1 MRSGAKRRL
10 GRHTCAASL
19 ALVTAALSP
28 ARVGAQGGLLLQG
41 VTDLELWKT
50 DSASA
55 LLARGSGHPA
65 PLLRGDIW
73 SAIEPVRNLVLFG
86 EISGEAGSGRSEAG
100 GEFYA
105 RQYGLRYSP
114 SDAFIFEAGKIR
126 QIVGTFSSR
135 QLSFR
140 NPLVG
145 TPDGYDATYP
155 YGARVDGN
163 AGIVDYRLGIVS
175 LPLYRPGYTPIPSQA
190 PRAAVG
196 AGITPMVGMRFGVSA
211 TEGPYLND
219 GFTSALLRSQDWKV
233 YRQRVVAADAQ
244 VSRGYFEGHAELA
257 RSSYDI
263 PGKPAVG
270 GIMFY
275 VEPKYTFTPRFY
287 LAARYERNDYPFIG
301 PATAT
306 IWTANPVVFNDAE
319 LGGGFRVSASTL
331 LKLSVRADHW
341 TPNVSPF
348 APHDNGHAL
357 VVQWSQTFDVVDLLT
372 PRR

>member
-1 MRSGAKRRL
+1 MRPAPRRAI
-10 GRHTCAASL
+10 C
-19 ALVTAALSP
+19 ALVALLAAAILP
-28 ARVGAQGGLLLQG
+28 PQLRAQGGFLLQG
-41 VTDLELWKT
+41 VGDIELWKT

-55 LLARGSGHPA
+55 LLARGSGHLA
-65 PLLRGDIW
+65 PLFRGDVW

-86 EISGEAGSGRSEAG
+86 ELWGEAGSARTETG
-100 GEFYA
+100 GGVDA
-105 RQYGLRYSP
+105 RQYGIRYSP
-114 SDAFIFEAGKIR
+114 SDAFTFETGKIR
-126 QIVGTFSSR
+126 QIVGAFSSR

-145 TPDGYDATYP
+145 TPDGYATSYP
-155 YGARVDGN
+155 YGARVDGSRSM
-163 AGIVDYRLGIVS
+163 VDYRIGVMS
-175 LPLYRPGYTPIPSQA
+175 LPLYRPGYTPVPGNRL
-190 PRAAVG
+190 RAAIG
-196 AGITPMVGMRFGVSA
+196 AGITPTTGIRFGVSA

-219 GFTSALLRSQDWKV
+219 AFSPALLRAQEWTAYK
-233 YRQRVVAADAQ
+233 QRIVAADAQ

-263 PGKPAVG
+263 PGKPAVQG
-270 GIMFY
+270 LLFY
-275 VEPKYTFTPRFY
+275 LEPKYTFSPRFY

-319 LGGGFRVSASTL
+319 IGGGFRPAAGTL

-341 TPNVSPF
+341 TPNASPF
-348 APHDNGHAL
+348 APHDNGYA
-357 VVQWSQTFDVVDLLT
+357 VVMQWSQTFDVMELLT